1 MLFIS
6 GVRLSLATK
15 SSRCISIVPS
25 IAAVVT
31 DGVKG
36 YQWPQWRQFQRVRTS
51 KLRETYQIGIDT
63 KFSCPVVYHFSSFTD
78 VKYELKYQKTV
89 NLFIFLWKIEI

>member
-51 KLRETYQIGIDT
+51 KLRETYQIGIVQN
-63 KFSCPVVYHFSSFTD
+63 SHVRLCIISPHSLMLSM
-78 VKYELKYQKTV
+78 
-89 NLFIFLWKIEI
+89 N